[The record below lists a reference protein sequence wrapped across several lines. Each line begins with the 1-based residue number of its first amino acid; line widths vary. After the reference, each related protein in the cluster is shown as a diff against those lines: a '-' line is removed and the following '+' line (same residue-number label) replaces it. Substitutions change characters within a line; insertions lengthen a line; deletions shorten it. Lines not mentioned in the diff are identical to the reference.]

1 MIPFV
6 TFHCLLKYVYTLLII
21 AQFHSAVIGRKK
33 KSHFVQ
39 CYRCHDILISITAAI
54 QQRGDGVREITAGIR
69 QMEDET
75 QSLLNLSQ
83 KLADETK
90 KFKL

>member
-1 MIPFV
+1 
-6 TFHCLLKYVYTLLII
+6 
-21 AQFHSAVIGRKK
+21 
-33 KSHFVQ
+33 
-39 CYRCHDILISITAAI
+39 
-54 QQRGDGVREITAGIR
+54 VREITAGIR